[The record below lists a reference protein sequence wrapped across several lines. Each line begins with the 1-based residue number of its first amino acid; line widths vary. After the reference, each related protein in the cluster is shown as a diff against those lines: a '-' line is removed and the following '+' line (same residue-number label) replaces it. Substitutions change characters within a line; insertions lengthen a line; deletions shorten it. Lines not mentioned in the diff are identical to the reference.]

1 MITAPALPRL
11 VGRDPE
17 LEGIDALIAHVARG
31 SAATLAVC
39 GDPGLGK
46 TALLDRTAELAA
58 TRGLTVRRGSAA
70 EMRGDVP
77 FQLFASALDELPVTR
92 HGAAQGIAA
101 AGALIGSLDAETVAG
116 ERSRGYRAV
125 IDRIAAAARSRPLAL
140 ILDDLHWADPAS
152 VELLGQLL
160 RAELDVPLLL
170 ALAYRPRQLDAGL
183 RATVDAAAETFSLG
197 PLSDAAAEHLL
208 DDVATAARA
217 AIRTTAAGNPL
228 YLRVLSRGGAADDQ
242 DLPASLTALI
252 RGEIARV
259 GPTAGATLLGAAVAG
274 DPFDLDL
281 AAAAADQD
289 EPTAL
294 AALDVLAA
302 ADLIRPA
309 TGPRRFGFRHP
320 LVRRVAYETA
330 GEGAQVAAH
339 ERVARTL
346 AARGTTGAEPAHH
359 LARSARPGDDAA
371 IAVLTDAAHHAVT
384 RAPDAA
390 ARWCAAALD
399 LLPTDP
405 DPRRWPL
412 LDRRAAA
419 LTALGRFETA
429 LDVLVEAR
437 DVAPDEASRAA
448 TVRAAAEA
456 EIGLGRL
463 DAAEARLRSARSR
476 VADDD
481 PADVELTV
489 GLARVSIL
497 RGEWEPMVALA
508 DAAAARLSAD
518 SEPGLAA
525 MVHGLCSL
533 GRSSHGAMADAVTT
547 LGTAT
552 EWFGRLSDDELAAR
566 PEVAFWVGAACLWA
580 DRPTP
585 AVRAFERGV
594 RVARAG
600 GRYAWLVPLLTYQA
614 LADATRG
621 RLGPAQRT
629 LAEASDAA
637 ALGGNPADTV
647 ACVTARIRV
656 LADAGE
662 SATALSLADAELDE
676 ILASHGTFAAAVG
689 WTLGGAL
696 LDAGWPERCLELVQR
711 TAGGARLPALDHHC
725 RAIALEQLTR
735 ASLAVG
741 DEYGADLWRRR
752 LDELAAHADDHAA
765 GVLARIAG
773 AAVALAV
780 GDPITAARLADEAAE
795 RADTIEHVLD
805 GARARALA
813 GRAYARVGDHSRAL
827 ARLRRAEATASACG
841 ARAIRDDAAAALRG
855 LGQRAAPRDGRGHGG
870 LSARERQV
878 ATLIA
883 AGRTN
888 VEIAVELFI
897 SPNTVDTHVRRVFYK
912 LGVARRAAVAGRL
925 GLPPE

>member
-1 MITAPALPRL
+1 MITAPAQPRL

-17 LEGIDALIAHVARG
+17 LERIDALVARVARG
-31 SAATLAVC
+31 GSATLAVC

-46 TALLDRTAELAA
+46 TALLDRTAERAA
-58 TRGLTVRRGSAA
+58 ARGLAVWRGSAA

-77 FQLFASALDELPVTR
+77 FLLFEAALADLPITRPGSSA
-92 HGAAQGIAA
+92 GIAA
-101 AGALIGSLDAETVAG
+101 AGSASGNLDAEVVAG

-125 IDRIAAAARSRPLAL
+125 IDGIATAARARPLAL
-140 ILDDLHWADPAS
+140 ILDDLHWADRAS
-152 VELLGQLL
+152 AELLGQLL
-160 RAELDVPLLL
+160 RAELEVPLLI
-170 ALAYRPRQLDAGL
+170 AMGYRPRQIDAGL
-183 RATVDAAAETFSLG
+183 RAAVDAAAETFALG
-197 PLSDAAAEHLL
+197 PLSDAAAEDVLE
-208 DDVATAARA
+208 DVAPAARA

-228 YLRVLSRGGAADDQ
+228 YLQVLSRGGAADDH

-259 GPTAGATLLGAAVAG
+259 GPTARAVLLGAAVAG

-281 AAAAADQD
+281 AAVAADQD

-294 AALDVLAA
+294 AALDALTA
-302 ADLIRPA
+302 ADLIRRA
-309 TGPRRFGFRHP
+309 AGPRRYGFRHP

-339 ERVARTL
+339 ERVARAL
-346 AARGTTGAEPAHH
+346 AARGRTGAELAHH

-371 IAVLTDAAHHAVT
+371 IAVLTDAAHRAAT

-399 LLPTDP
+399 LLPTGP

-419 LTALGRFETA
+419 LTAIGRFETA
-429 LDVLVEAR
+429 LDVLAEAR
-437 DVAPDEASRAA
+437 DAAPDDAA
-448 TVRAAAEA
+448 RTTTVRAAAEA

-476 VADDD
+476 VADRD

-497 RGEWEPMVALA
+497 RGEWEPMVTLA
-508 DAAAARLSAD
+508 DAAAARLCAD
-518 SEPGLAA
+518 SDPALAA
-525 MVHGLCSL
+525 MVHALCSL
-533 GRSSHGAMADAVTT
+533 GRSSHGAMADAMAT

-552 EWFGRLSDDELAAR
+552 ERFGRLSDDELAAR

-580 DRPTP
+580 NRPTP

-621 RLGPAQRT
+621 RLGSAQRT
-629 LAEASDAA
+629 LTEASDAA

-662 SATALSLADAELDE
+662 SAAALSLADAELDE

-696 LDAGWPERCLELVQR
+696 LDAGRPERCLELVQR
-711 TAGGARLPALDHHC
+711 TAGGGRLPALDHHC

-741 DEYGADLWRRR
+741 DADGADLWRRR
-752 LDELAAHADDHAA
+752 LVEMTADADDHAA
-765 GVLARIAG
+765 GVLARVAG
-773 AAVALAV
+773 AAVELAV
-780 GDPITAARLADEAAE
+780 GDPSTAASLADEAAE
-795 RADTIEHVLD
+795 RADIIEHVLD
-805 GARARALA
+805 AARARAIA
-813 GRAYARVGDHSRAL
+813 GRAYARLGDQPRAL
-827 ARLRRAEATASACG
+827 TRLRQAEATASACG
-841 ARAIRDDAAAALRG
+841 ARTIRDDAAAALRG
-855 LGQRAAPRDGRGHGG
+855 IGQRAAPRDGRGHGG

-888 VEIAVELFI
+888 AEIAGELFI
-897 SPNTVDTHVRRVFYK
+897 SPNTVDTHVRRVFHK

-925 GLPPE
+925 TSHPE